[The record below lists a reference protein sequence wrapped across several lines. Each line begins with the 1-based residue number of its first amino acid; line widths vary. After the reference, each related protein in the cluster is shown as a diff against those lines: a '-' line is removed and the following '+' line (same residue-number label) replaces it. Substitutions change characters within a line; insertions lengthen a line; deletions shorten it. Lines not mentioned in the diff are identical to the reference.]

1 MSKASALWGALLALT
16 ALTSSADAGMLGGV
30 SAPTGLS
37 RAESRIPMIGPVGLS
52 GRNFNADGLQ
62 LRTRSEHWKKPID
75 SDGGGPDD
83 PPTKPTGGGSNT
95 GSNGG
100 GKPHYV
106 APRYGGGQYY
116 GPHGDWHPEPP
127 LACKGRHGG
136 C

>member
-1 MSKASALWGALLALT
+1 MSKTSALWGALFALT
-16 ALTSSADAGMLGGV
+16 ALTSTADAGMLGGV

-37 RAESRIPMIGPVGLS
+37 RFESRIPMTGSVGLS
-52 GRNFNADGLQ
+52 GRTFHADGLQ
-62 LRTRSEHWKKPID
+62 LRTRNEHWKKPID

-83 PPTKPTGGGSNT
+83 PPKKPTGGGSST

-100 GKPHYV
+100 KPNYQGPKFGGHFDPYGKWQS
-106 APRYGGGQYY
+106 G
-116 GPHGDWHPEPP
+116 PP